1 MSWWPQVG
9 QRTAVSRM
17 VIAVVQAGHRHCV
30 GGRQSNAAGRNTV
43 VRTVM
48 VIGINSDLV
57 EEYRPTTDT
66 MQHHRVGVE
75 SVWLHGVGDPRPLLG
90 VFNCSRPRH
99 SQLVVRRMK
108 TLMRTADVQ
117 EISGVRRP
125 TVATLVRLA
134 VFRLGEVVAYFEDHA
149 NHLAAH
155 GQADPARDEKKEIHT
170 WFLPLS
176 VKPCCWSF
184 ASPGTPRVGMHRR
197 VVSAGCRR
205 RFVGKSP
212 WQLPREKSQSPRRF
226 HR

>member
-1 MSWWPQVG
+1 MGGNSARWWFSRLVLLTRASGSPQRRWAPVERG
-9 QRTAVSRM
+9 GVEHRRRPCHGHQDQLRSGGREPAH
-17 VIAVVQAGHRHCV
+17 HRHDAATPRP
-30 GGRQSNAAGRNTV
+30 GG
-43 VRTVM
+43 
-48 VIGINSDLV
+48 
-57 EEYRPTTDT
+57 
-66 MQHHRVGVE
+66 VGVAAR
-75 SVWLHGVGDPRPLLG
+75 G
-90 VFNCSRPRH
+90 
-99 SQLVVRRMK
+99 
-108 TLMRTADVQ
+108 
-117 EISGVRRP
+117 RRP
-125 TVATLVRLA
+125 PATAGGVQLLTAATLPTCRSENENTDADSGRAGDLRSAKPTVTTLVRLA

-170 WFLPLS
+170 RFLPLS
-176 VKPCCWSF
+176 VKLCCWSF

>member
-1 MSWWPQVG
+1 
-9 QRTAVSRM
+9 M

-30 GGRQSNAAGRNTV
+30 GGRQSNAVGRNTV

-57 EEYRPTTDT
+57 EENRPTTDT
-66 MQHHRVGVE
+66 MQHHRVGV
-75 SVWLHGVGDPRPLLG
+75 GVAARGRRPPATAGGVQLLTAATLPT
-90 VFNCSRPRH
+90 C
-99 SQLVVRRMK
+99 VRRMK

-155 GQADPARDEKKEIHT
+155 GQADPACDEKKEIHT

-176 VKPCCWSF
+176 VKLCCWSF